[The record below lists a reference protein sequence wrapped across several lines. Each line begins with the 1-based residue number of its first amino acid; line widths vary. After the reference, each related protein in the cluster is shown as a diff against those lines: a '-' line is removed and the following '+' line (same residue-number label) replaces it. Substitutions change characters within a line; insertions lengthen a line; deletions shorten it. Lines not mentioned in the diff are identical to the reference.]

1 MESGSFFLFGRDG
14 AVGEMFMDALLP
26 AGQFFIAPIQTEIH
40 RKTDGATD
48 IMTGDR
54 MVREG
59 IGVVAM
65 VVMAV
70 HIVEETPHMLTQ
82 GIIED
87 QEPVSLRTAYLLGL
101 LEEIDEPT
109 VIDAVLEPR
118 RFREEAGEVGF
129 VSTLEHTAGDV
140 RQAFVVQDD
149 QTCQVILEMLKL
161 APILEEVPE
170 DICMSGHE
178 GSGGHDRKLH
188 QALPFH
194 VGGGI
199 GPESITRKSEMANHN
214 SRAQYLPRYQSL
226 YQAGGGRA
234 IHFLKS

>member
-1 MESGSFFLFGRDG
+1 MEACSFLLCRRDRTVGKVLLDKRFPLGALFIT
-14 AVGEMFMDALLP
+14 P
-26 AGQFFIAPIQTEIH
+26 GQPEIH
-40 RKTDGATD
+40 GKPHGATH

-54 MVREG
+54 IVREG
-59 IGVVAM
+59 IRVLAM
-65 VVMAV
+65 IVMAID
-70 HIVEETPHMLTQ
+70 IVEETPHMLTQ

-101 LEEIDEPT
+101 LEEIDEPP

-118 RFREEAGEVGF
+118 CFREEAGQVGF

-149 QTCQVILEMLKL
+149 QPCQIILKMVKL

-199 GPESITRKSEMANHN
+199 GPESITLKSEMANHN
-214 SRAQYLPRYQSL
+214 SRVS
-226 YQAGGGRA
+226 
-234 IHFLKS
+234 KTC

>member
-1 MESGSFFLFGRDG
+1 MTRDG
-14 AVGEMFMDALLP
+14 
-26 AGQFFIAPIQTEIH
+26 
-40 RKTDGATD
+40 
-48 IMTGDR
+48 IM
-54 MVREG
+54 REG

-118 RFREEAGEVGF
+118 RFREEAGQVGF

-140 RQAFVVQDD
+140 RQAFVVQND
-149 QTCQVILEMLKL
+149 QPCQVILEMLKL

-170 DICMSGHE
+170 DICVSGHE

-194 VGGGI
+194 PEDGI
-199 GPESITRKSEMANHN
+199 GPKSITRKSEMANHN
-214 SRAQYLPRYQSL
+214 SRVILMNQDLHLILISPTLGKSL
-226 YQAGGGRA
+226 A
-234 IHFLKS
+234 

>member
-1 MESGSFFLFGRDG
+1 MTRDG
-14 AVGEMFMDALLP
+14 
-26 AGQFFIAPIQTEIH
+26 
-40 RKTDGATD
+40 
-48 IMTGDR
+48 IM
-54 MVREG
+54 REG

-118 RFREEAGEVGF
+118 RFREEAGQVGF

-178 GSGGHDRKLH
+178 GSRGHDRKLH
-188 QALPFH
+188 QAFPFH

-214 SRAQYLPRYQSL
+214 SRVINPAHRVTATAVPSVIRSPSPAGSSLPSS
-226 YQAGGGRA
+226 
-234 IHFLKS
+234 INSSI

>member
-1 MESGSFFLFGRDG
+1 MEAGSCCLRLRDR
-14 AVGEMFMDALLP
+14 AVGKVLLDKRFPLGAL
-26 AGQFFIAPIQTEIH
+26 FIASIQPEVHGKTH
-40 RKTDGATD
+40 RTTD
-48 IMTGDR
+48 IMARDGI
-54 MVREG
+54 MREG

-101 LEEIDEPT
+101 LEERDEPT

-129 VSTLEHTAGDV
+129 ISTLEHTAGDV
-140 RQAFVVQDD
+140 RQTFVVQDD

-161 APILEEVPE
+161 APILEEVSE

-178 GSGGHDRKLH
+178 GSGRYDGSNRS
-188 QALPFH
+188 
-194 VGGGI
+194 GSGN
-199 GPESITRKSEMANHN
+199 SNH
-214 SRAQYLPRYQSL
+214 A
-226 YQAGGGRA
+226 AA
-234 IHFLKS
+234 CAF

>member
-1 MESGSFFLFGRDG
+1 MTRDG
-14 AVGEMFMDALLP
+14 
-26 AGQFFIAPIQTEIH
+26 
-40 RKTDGATD
+40 
-48 IMTGDR
+48 IM
-54 MVREG
+54 REG

-170 DICMSGHE
+170 DICMSGHQKRRE
-178 GSGGHDRKLH
+178 APAFMPGMDRRW
-188 QALPFH
+188 A
-194 VGGGI
+194 
-199 GPESITRKSEMANHN
+199 R
-214 SRAQYLPRYQSL
+214 RAQCPRAQQDLRSTRAL
-226 YQAGGGRA
+226 NGRGHCIGGSPGIHAGEDVPKAAGTLNHA
-234 IHFLKS
+234 PPAPIK